1 MEIIRVDNEE
11 QGGKKAFEILKE
23 EISDGAKSFG
33 LATGS
38 TPETFYQKIVDSDLD
53 FTDKV
58 SINLDE
64 YVGLSKDDEQ
74 SYHYFM
80 QEKLFNEKPFKKS
93 YLPDGKAEDLEA
105 ECKRYDEIIAEHPID
120 LQILG
125 IGENA
130 HIGFNEPGSDF
141 DSKTE
146 VVDLTESTINAN
158 KRNFDSVEDV
168 PTQAIS
174 MGIGS
179 IMKADKIVLIAYG
192 EKKAEAIKNMIEGP
206 VTEDVPASALQNHE
220 DVTVILDEEA
230 AQKLEK

>member
-1 MEIIRVDNEE
+1 MEIIIVDNQLE
-11 QGGKKAFEILKE
+11 GGKKAFEILKE
-23 EISDGAKSFG
+23 EIAKGADTFG

-38 TPETFYQKIVDSDLD
+38 TPETFYQEIRESELD
-53 FTDKV
+53 FTEMV

-64 YVGLSKDDEQ
+64 YVGLAKDHEQ

-80 QEKLFNEKPFKKS
+80 NEKLFNEKPFKKS

-105 ECKRYDEIIAEHPID
+105 ETKRYDEIIENHPID

-130 HIGFNEPGSDF
+130 HIGFNEPGTAF

-146 VVDLTESTINAN
+146 VVELTESTINAN
-158 KRNFDSVEDV
+158 KRNFESVEDV

-179 IMKADKIVLIAYG
+179 IMQAEKIVLIAYG
-192 EKKAEAIKNMIEGP
+192 EKKADAIKNMIEGP
-206 VTEDVPASALQNHE
+206 VNEEVPASILQKHD
-220 DVTVILDEEA
+220 DVTVILDEA
-230 AQKLEK
+230 AAKKLDQ

>member
-1 MEIIRVDNEE
+1 MEIIIVDNQLE
-11 QGGKKAFEILKE
+11 GGKKAFEILKG
-23 EISDGAKSFG
+23 EIAKGADTFG

-38 TPETFYQKIVDSDLD
+38 TPETFYQEIRESNLD
-53 FTDKV
+53 FTEMV

-64 YVGLSKDDEQ
+64 YVGLAKDHEQ

-80 QEKLFNEKPFKKS
+80 NKKLFNEKPFKKS
-93 YLPDGKAEDLEA
+93 YLPDGKAEDLKA
-105 ECKRYDEIIAEHPID
+105 ESQRYDEIIEENPID

-130 HIGFNEPGSDF
+130 HIGFNEPGAAF

-146 VVDLTESTINAN
+146 VVELTESTINAN
-158 KRNFDSVEDV
+158 KRNFESVDDV

-179 IMKADKIVLIAYG
+179 IMEAEKIVLIAYG
-192 EKKAEAIKNMIEGP
+192 EKKADAIKNMVEGP
-206 VTEDVPASALQNHE
+206 VTEEVPASILQKHE
-220 DVTVILDEEA
+220 NVTVILDEA
-230 AQKLEK
+230 AAEKLDQ

>member
-1 MEIIRVDNEE
+1 MEIIIVDNQLE
-11 QGGKKAFEILKE
+11 GGKKAFEILKG
-23 EISDGAKSFG
+23 EIAKGADTFG

-38 TPETFYQKIVDSDLD
+38 TPETFYQEIRESNLD
-53 FTDKV
+53 FTEMV

-64 YVGLSKDDEQ
+64 YVGLAKDHEQ

-80 QEKLFNEKPFKKS
+80 NKKLFNEKPFKKS

-105 ECKRYDEIIAEHPID
+105 ESQLYDEIIEENPID

-130 HIGFNEPGSDF
+130 HIGFNEPGAAF

-146 VVDLTESTINAN
+146 VVELTESTINAN
-158 KRNFDSVEDV
+158 KRNFESVDDV

-179 IMKADKIVLIAYG
+179 IMEAEKIVLIAYG
-192 EKKAEAIKNMIEGP
+192 EKKADAIKNMVEGP
-206 VTEDVPASALQNHE
+206 VTEEVPASILQKHE
-220 DVTVILDEEA
+220 NVTVILDEA
-230 AQKLEK
+230 AAEKLDQ